1 MNNIVLPTNG
11 DLMLK
16 FTDLQIHPDIQ
27 RALDGLGFTTPTQI
41 QAQAIPLLKSSQID
55 FHGQAQTGTGKT
67 IAFGIPLLEQTEGNG
82 CFPEAL
88 IIAPTREL
96 VVQIVESLQAIA
108 KYRKVSI
115 EPIYGGVSMI
125 PQEKALKR
133 GVHIV
138 VGTPGRLL
146 DHLNRGLLKL
156 HKIRTLVLDEADVML
171 DMGFK
176 TDIDAILKCTP
187 NNRNIWLF
195 SATVKPGIDDIK
207 VSHMKN
213 PVIVRITAQQVT
225 TTNTKQYYAVVAQKD
240 RLAAL
245 SRFID
250 CTPNFYG
257 IVFTPTK
264 LLADQ
269 VSKDLAKNGYEVE
282 ALHGDMG
289 QAARN
294 NVIKRFKD
302 KKITLLIATD
312 VAARGIDVVG
322 LTHVVNYALPRE
334 EENYVHRIGRTGRAG
349 NEGSAVTFIGN
360 NELHKLKRLAK
371 KFKADIVPLQMPT
384 MNDLIDVKIEKTVEQ
399 IKHICSGDVP
409 IAPTILNRL
418 RPLLDSYS
426 KDQLISGML
435 NLLLPSLTP
444 VKENI
449 AQNNHH
455 QDDRYPVDHASREL
469 MLNVGTMD
477 GVSTK
482 DVLKFITDSKKIERN
497 EIKRLRVIRKLSY
510 VTVEADR
517 ADDLMMELHNK
528 NLAGRKVRVSF
539 VQS

>member
-16 FTDLQIHPDIQ
+16 FTDLQIHPEIQ

-67 IAFGIPLLEQTEGNG
+67 IAFGIPLIEQTEGKG

-96 VVQIVESLQAIA
+96 VVQIVDSLQALA
-108 KYRKVSI
+108 KYRKISI
-115 EPIYGGVSMI
+115 EPIYGGVSMFA
-125 PQEKALKR
+125 QEKALRK

-156 HKIRTLVLDEADVML
+156 HKIKTLVLDEADVML

-176 TDIDAILKCTP
+176 ADIDAILKCTP
-187 NNRNIWLF
+187 DNRNIWLF

-207 VSHMKN
+207 ISHMKN
-213 PVIVRITAQQVT
+213 PVIVRVASQQVT
-225 TTNTKQYYAVVAQKD
+225 TNNTKQYYAVVGQKD

-257 IVFTPTK
+257 IVFSPTK

-269 VSKDLAKNGYEVE
+269 LSKDLAKAGYEVE

-302 KKITLLIATD
+302 KKVNLLIATD
-312 VAARGIDVVG
+312 VAARGIDVAG
-322 LTHVVNYALPRE
+322 LTHVINYALPRE
-334 EENYVHRIGRTGRAG
+334 QENYVHRIGRTGRAG
-349 NEGSAVTFIGN
+349 NEGVAITFIAN
-360 NELHKLKRLAK
+360 NELNKLKRLAK
-371 KFKADIVPLQMPT
+371 KFKADIVPLKMPT
-384 MNDLIDVKIEKTVEQ
+384 VHDLIDVKIEKTIEQ
-399 IKHICSGDVP
+399 IKNICTSDVV
-409 IAPTILNRL
+409 ASSAAVNRL
-418 RPLLDSYS
+418 RPLLDTYS
-426 KDQLISGML
+426 KDQLISGLLNML
-435 NLLLPSLTP
+435 LSSLVP
-444 VKENI
+444 AKAEEV
-449 AQNNHH
+449 QDNNDHYKRR
-455 QDDRYPVDHASREL
+455 DDGSCQEL

-482 DVLKFITDSKKIERN
+482 DVLTFILDSKKIERN
-497 EIKRLRVIRKLSY
+497 QIRRLRVIRKLTY
-510 VTVEADR
+510 VTVDADL
-517 ADDLMMELHNK
+517 AEDLMMELHNK
-528 NLAGRKVRVSF
+528 KLAGRKIRVSL
-539 VQS
+539 VNS